1 MNIITFKSWW
11 CWILKSL
18 DLETGKSESNLT
30 YFLRLKKQTYE
41 SLHGFFFLRVVA
53 FK

>member
-1 MNIITFKSWW
+1 MNIITLKCWS

-41 SLHGFFFLRVVA
+41 SQHGFFFLRVVA